1 MNRNG
6 SLTPIPESA
15 PRGDMTE
22 IEQVRR
28 AQQGD
33 MAAYEALYRMHI
45 GRVYALCLRMTGNRA
60 TAEDCAQDAFI
71 SAWRKLTQFRGTSA
85 FGTWLHRIA
94 VNEVLTRRRT
104 AGRERAHLELVDNE
118 QQATRAERHGNP
130 EAHRLDLEQAIGAL
144 PKGARHVFVLH
155 SVYGYSHEETAA
167 TLGVAVGT
175 CKAQLHRA
183 RKLLRAYL
191 DA

>member
-1 MNRNG
+1 
-6 SLTPIPESA
+6 
-15 PRGDMTE
+15 MTAVSKPGVKSE
-22 IEQVRR
+22 PAEAITEMEQVRR

-33 MAAYEALYRMHI
+33 VAAYEALYRMHI
-45 GRVYALCLRMTGNRA
+45 GRIYALCLRMTGNRA

-71 SAWRKLTQFRGTSA
+71 RAWRKLAQFRGTSA

-94 VNEVLTRRRT
+94 INEVLTRRRS
-104 AGRERAHLELVDNE
+104 AGRERAHMELVDNE
-118 QQATRAERHGNP
+118 QQITRAERRGNAN
-130 EAHRLDLEQAIGAL
+130 EHRLDLEQAIAAL
-144 PKGARHVFVLH
+144 PEGARHVFVMH
-155 SVYGYSHEETAA
+155 SVYGYSHEETAG

-183 RKLLRAYL
+183 RKLLRANL